1 MSWTSNLQVARARRL
16 VQRIWRRARDNRMLG
31 QAAELAFY
39 LVLSLFPLLLLV
51 VSLLGLL
58 LHSHSLPKEALE
70 RFLATIAPDSALSL
84 IEKMLS
90 EARTAFNPFAL
101 SFAVA
106 FLWWSSDK
114 VMLAAINSL
123 NVAYDVDEARPWWK
137 KLLLSSALTV
147 ALLVFLAAV
156 LLILIYGQR
165 WFAAPWLVALWLL
178 VPGFVLVSFNA
189 VYFFAPNIKHRS
201 WRSLLPGTI
210 VGAAL
215 WLIASLGLQAYL
227 RHVDHYAF
235 AYGSIGA
242 VIVLLM
248 WLYISSIA
256 FLIGA
261 EVNSGLDAPI
271 GNVSAGPREPL

>member
-1 MSWTSNLQVARARRL
+1 MSSTSNRQPVHAGQMVRH
-16 VQRIWRRARDNRMLG
+16 VWQRARDNRLLG

-70 RFLATIAPDSALSL
+70 RYVATIAPDSALAL
-84 IEKMLS
+84 IEKTLN
-90 EARTAFNPFAL
+90 EVGAGFNPFAL
-101 SFAVA
+101 SFAVV

-123 NVAYDVDEARPWWK
+123 NVAYDVDETRPWWK
-137 KLLLSSALTV
+137 KLLLSSALTIG
-147 ALLVFLAAV
+147 LLVLLAAM

-165 WFAAPWLVALWLL
+165 WFAGLWREALWLL
-178 VPGFVLVSFNA
+178 VMGFMLVSFNA
-189 VYFFAPNIKHRS
+189 VYFFAPNVTHAS
-201 WRSLLPGTI
+201 WRRLLPGTV
-210 VGAAL
+210 VGAIL
-215 WLIASLGLQAYL
+215 WLLASLGLQTYL
-227 RHVDHYAF
+227 RHFGHYAF

-248 WLYISSIA
+248 WLYVSSIA
-256 FLIGA
+256 FVVGA
-261 EVNSGLDAPI
+261 ELNSGLDTPT
-271 GNVSAGPREPL
+271 GNSSPEFDPS